1 MRHGKGKCYTKDGK
15 LVYDGD
21 FFDDEMEGNGTL
33 YYDNGTYYVGPFKKG
48 ERDGDGKEY
57 DKNGKLLRLI
67 TYEKG
72 IPSSSANIVE
82 D

>member
-1 MRHGKGKCYTKDGK
+1 MRQGKGKCYTKDGK

-57 DKNGKLLRLI
+57 DKNGKLIRLI
-67 TYEKG
+67 SYEKG
-72 IPSSSANIVE
+72 LASSFAEIV
-82 D
+82 DS